1 MCHMKGFISPC
12 EMEAFEVMNRTYAVI
27 NQLDETYSK
36 GWSAKDK
43 REASSYLHALS
54 NFNFI
59 IGLILLYYSM
69 HPYTGITKKL
79 QGRSIDVV
87 KAFNEVES
95 VVNDL
100 GAVRSNIDSEFDTIY
115 NQPMTMA
122 ERISVTP
129 SDPRMAQRQMHRDN
143 TEEANPKEYYK
154 RVIAIPILDT
164 LISEIEFGFNKFSI
178 TASKVLFLVPELLC
192 SQLL

>member
-1 MCHMKGFISPC
+1 
-12 EMEAFEVMNRTYAVI
+12 
-27 NQLDETYSK
+27 
-36 GWSAKDK
+36 
-43 REASSYLHALS
+43 
-54 NFNFI
+54 
-59 IGLILLYYSM
+59 M
-69 HPYTGITKKL
+69 HPFTGITKKL

-143 TEEANPKEYYK
+143 IEEANPKEYYK